1 MNSSQEYDKKSNIFS
16 VKEFGAV
23 GDGLQDDTLAITKA
37 IDETYKNGGILL
49 FPSGTYTISS
59 DIELKREFISTGA
72 VSFKAPDNGDLSPN
86 VVFYIG
92 RRMNVSNVT
101 FNNLVVKLAPKD
113 NEQIYTPVALNGVN
127 FLHSSLQIGQ
137 SRTITSGYSIRC
149 CKFTSIKSRA
159 FNGLTVLNANHVLID
174 NCEFQEFLNGIYIE
188 PTMSF
193 AASEIRIL
201 NTRIANCVASSIS
214 LIGTSTA
221 RLSKIIL
228 DNLVITGSLRDKE
241 MLKHGGIR
249 AYFCNGLMINN
260 ITASTITDTIKLEAC
275 TDVKVHNS
283 NLTSN
288 EKACNIRAT
297 GCVNVDLFNCVFDR
311 AVKTGYAIIIGNAN
325 LNAQTRGN
333 TYPSKFWRIHDCSFH
348 CLSSGIKIEYTDSIS
363 VFNNKFYT
371 DVTQTNTGLLW
382 FSKEVTNGQYF
393 NNEFYAPG
401 EIKTIRNDSSADVTN
416 IYNEQ
421 KLNII
426 KPSINDYIS
435 EPIIKEHDSD
445 LNEATS
451 YLIEFRVNDYRK
463 IQQAANTND
472 FKTLSDWMKSIDN
485 ATLAW
490 NSSAWHV
497 PSKKL
502 GDIVVNGTVYDTYG
516 TENFW
521 WARSMLVIDRYNS
534 LTCRDFSTPSYS
546 SNNPLMIAS
555 ASIAENAWQTAI
567 FRAPL
572 VVDGEVYDPV
582 PNKLLD
588 YNGWVGYLSARMCL
602 GQKKDGSYILLAVDG
617 KSGFAGC
624 TMEQVARKMKDLGCI
639 HAFNLDGGGSA
650 SLWYKGKIINNPSLG
665 EGERKIP
672 AIMYI

>member
-1 MNSSQEYDKKSNIFS
+1 MNSLQEYDKKSNIFS
-16 VKEFGAV
+16 VKDFGAV
-23 GDGLQDDTLAITKA
+23 GNGLQDDTLAITKA

-49 FPSGTYTISS
+49 FPSGTYIISS

-72 VSFKAPDNGDLSPN
+72 VSFQAPDNGDLPPS
-86 VVFYIG
+86 VVFFIS

-101 FNNLVVKLAPKD
+101 FNNIIVKIAPKD
-113 NEQIYTPVALNGVN
+113 KEQIYTPVEFNGVN
-127 FLHSSLQIGQ
+127 FLHSPLQIGQ

-149 CKFTSIKSRA
+149 CKFSSYKSRA

-201 NTRIANCVASSIS
+201 NTRIANCVDSGIS
-214 LIGTSTA
+214 LIGSSTT

-228 DNLVITGSLRDKE
+228 DNLVITGSLRDRDI
-241 MLKHGGIR
+241 LKRGGIR

-260 ITASTITDTIKLEAC
+260 ITASTITDTLKLEAC
-275 TDVKVHNS
+275 SDVKVHNS

-311 AVKTGYAIIIGNAN
+311 AIKTGYAIIIGNAN
-325 LNAQTRGN
+325 LNAQTKGN

-371 DVTQTNTGLLW
+371 DVTETNTGLIW

-401 EIKTIRNDSSADVTN
+401 EIKTIRNDSSANVTN
-416 IYNEQ
+416 TYNEQ

-426 KPSINDYIS
+426 KPSIDDYIS

-451 YLIEFRVNDYRK
+451 YLIEFRVNNYRK
-463 IQQAANTND
+463 IQQAADIND
-472 FKTLSDWMKSIDN
+472 FKTISDWMKSINN

-490 NSSAWHV
+490 NSCAWHV
-497 PSKKL
+497 ASKKL

-572 VVDGEVYDPV
+572 VVDGEVYDPL

-588 YNGWVGYLSARMCL
+588 YNGWFEYLSARMCL

-650 SLWYKGKIINNPSLG
+650 SLWYKGKVINKPSLG

>member
-1 MNSSQEYDKKSNIFS
+1 MNSSQEYDKKSNIIS
-16 VKEFGAV
+16 VKDFGAV

-49 FPSGTYTISS
+49 FPSGTYIISS
-59 DIELKREFISTGA
+59 DIELKRQFISTGV
-72 VSFKAPDNGDLSPN
+72 VSFKAPDNEDLSPS

-101 FNNLVVKLAPKD
+101 FYNLVVKIAPKD
-113 NEQIYTPVALNGVN
+113 KEQIYTPVELNGVN

-174 NCEFQEFLNGIYIE
+174 NCEFQEFLTGIYIE

-193 AASEIRIL
+193 AATEIRIL
-201 NTRIANCVASSIS
+201 NTRIANCVVSSIS

-228 DNLVITGSLRDKE
+228 DNLVITGSLRDRE

-249 AYFCNGLMINN
+249 AYFCNDLMINN

-288 EKACNIRAT
+288 QRSSNIRAT
-297 GCVNVDLFNCVFDR
+297 ACVNVDLFNCVFNR
-311 AVKTGYAIIIGNAN
+311 GNEAGYAVIIGDAN
-325 LNAQTRGN
+325 FNAQTKGN
-333 TYPSKFWRIHDCSFH
+333 IYLSKFWRIHDCRFH
-348 CLSSGIKIEYTDSIS
+348 CISVGVKIESTDSIS

-371 DVTQTNTGLLW
+371 DIAKTNTGLLW
-382 FSKEVTNGQYF
+382 FSKEVTNGQYY

-401 EIKTIRNDSSADVTN
+401 EIKTIRNDSSANVTN
-416 IYNEQ
+416 TYNEQ

-426 KPSINDYIS
+426 KPSKNDYIS
-435 EPIIKEHDSD
+435 EPIIKERDSD
-445 LNEATS
+445 LNDATS

-463 IQQAANTND
+463 IQQAADNFD
-472 FKTLSDWMKSIDN
+472 FKTLSDWMKSINN

-521 WARSMLVIDRYNS
+521 WARSMLVIDRYNR
-534 LTCRDFSTPSYS
+534 LTCRDFSTPNYS

-555 ASIAENAWQTAI
+555 ASIAENAWQTAT
-567 FRAPL
+567 FQSPL
-572 VVDGEVYDPV
+572 VVDGEVYDPLPYELV
-582 PNKLLD
+582 TH
-588 YNGWVGYLSARMCL
+588 YGWFKNLSARMCL
-602 GQKKDGSYILLAVDG
+602 GQKNDGSYILLAVDG
-617 KSGFAGC
+617 KSGIAGC
-624 TMEQVARKMKDLGCI
+624 TMDQIARKLRSLGCMN
-639 HAFNLDGGGSA
+639 AFNLDGGGSA

>member
-49 FPSGTYTISS
+49 FPSGTYIISS

-72 VSFKAPDNGDLSPN
+72 VSFKVPDNGDLSPS

-311 AVKTGYAIIIGNAN
+311 AVKTGYAIIIGDAN

-371 DVTQTNTGLLW
+371 GVTQTNTGLLW

-416 IYNEQ
+416 TYNEQ

-521 WARSMLVIDRYNS
+521 WARSMLVIDRHNS

-617 KSGFAGC
+617 KSGIAGC

>member
-1 MNSSQEYDKKSNIFS
+1 MNSLQEYDKKSNIIS

-37 IDETYKNGGILL
+37 IDETYKSGGILL
-49 FPSGTYTISS
+49 FPSGTYIISS
-59 DIELKREFISTGA
+59 DIELKRQFISTGV
-72 VSFKAPDNGDLSPN
+72 VSFKAPDNKDLSPS

-101 FNNLVVKLAPKD
+101 FYNLVVKIAPKD
-113 NEQIYTPVALNGVN
+113 NEQIYTPVELNGVN

-174 NCEFQEFLNGIYIE
+174 NCEFQEFLTGIYIE

-193 AASEIRIL
+193 AATEIRIQ
-201 NTRIANCVASSIS
+201 NTRITNCVVSGIS
-214 LIGTSTA
+214 LIGTNTA

-228 DNLVITGSLRDKE
+228 DNLVITGSLRDRD

-288 EKACNIRAT
+288 QRASNIRAT

-311 AVKTGYAIIIGNAN
+311 GIEAGYAVIIGDATF
-325 LNAQTRGN
+325 NAQTKAN
-333 TYPSKFWRIHDCSFH
+333 TYPSKFWRIHDCRFH
-348 CLSSGIKIEYTDSIS
+348 CIAVGVKVESTDSIS

-371 DVTQTNTGLLW
+371 DIAKTNTGLLW
-382 FSKEVTNGQYF
+382 FSKEVTNGQYY

-401 EIKTIRNDSSADVTN
+401 EIKTIRNDSSANVTN
-416 IYNEQ
+416 TYNEQ

-426 KPSINDYIS
+426 KPSRNDYIS

-445 LNEATS
+445 LNDATS
-451 YLIEFRVNDYRK
+451 YLIEFRVNDYRN
-463 IQQAANTND
+463 IRQAADNYD
-472 FKTLSDWMKSIDN
+472 FKTLSDWMKSINN

-521 WARSMLVIDRYNS
+521 WARSMLVIDRYNR

-555 ASIAENAWQTAI
+555 ASIAENAWQTAT
-567 FRAPL
+567 FQSPL
-572 VVDGEVYDPV
+572 VVDGEVYDPLPYGLV
-582 PNKLLD
+582 TH
-588 YNGWVGYLSARMCL
+588 YGWFKNLSARMCL
-602 GQKKDGSYILLAVDG
+602 GQKNDGSYILLAVDG

-624 TMEQVARKMKDLGCI
+624 TMDQIARKMKDLGCI

-650 SLWYKGKIINNPSLG
+650 SLWYKGKIINNPSIG

>member
-1 MNSSQEYDKKSNIFS
+1 MNSSQKYDKKSNIFS

-49 FPSGTYTISS
+49 FPSGTYIISS

-72 VSFKAPDNGDLSPN
+72 VSFKAPDNGDLSPS

-311 AVKTGYAIIIGNAN
+311 AIKTGYAIIIGDAN

-393 NNEFYAPG
+393 NNEFYAPK

>member
-49 FPSGTYTISS
+49 FPSGTYIISS

-72 VSFKAPDNGDLSPN
+72 VSFKAPDNGDLSPS

-311 AVKTGYAIIIGNAN
+311 AVKTGYAIIIGDAN

-416 IYNEQ
+416 TYNEQ

-534 LTCRDFSTPSYS
+534 LTCRDFSTPCYS

-624 TMEQVARKMKDLGCI
+624 TMAQVARKMKDLVCI